1 MKTLKKTLGVV
12 LALAMVIGCVAMAF
26 SSFATEPTPIL
37 TVTADKTSVVAGDT
51 VTLSV
56 KVNVDGFGSIGG
68 VTFLTDNTGYTI
80 ESIAW
85 NAEARALYDND
96 ADIDT
101 LTPGE
106 ITVNTSALNDSDN
119 AFPAVGTELFTVTI
133 IVKDDVSGP
142 ISFTVPYD
150 ADTYTNW
157 GDHNGDQYD
166 LTTPLEHCGSNT
178 LTLDL
183 LIPTTDI
190 TLTSDATVA
199 LDKGLTSNIAATM
212 TPANANDGATLVYS
226 SDNTAVATVS
236 DAGVITAVNEGTATI
251 TVALSTNASVKKTIA
266 VTVKN
271 PGNDNTLAVADTLT
285 EASDATKD
293 VAADAQYEVIKEG
306 KFTTFNLGSL
316 FTNSNAAS
324 DFTITF
330 TVVKVDGTAFGAEE
344 KAPITVDEDGVV
356 AYVGA
361 GKALVKVTASYYNGT
376 ATPTTVTKNVYVDV
390 KESLVTDA
398 DMEVVIGD
406 TTTLTEG
413 EEGLTAVAKVKDTS
427 TTTEDTTNDA
437 LGFNKGT
444 YSSSDEAVIKVDA
457 TTGKVTPVG
466 EGTAKVI
473 YTFEGTDGETYKV
486 ESAEI
491 TVSKKAAEGNNGT
504 TDNGTTDNGSTTT
517 DNSATSKTTKPAKT
531 GDAGVA
537 LAATLSLAAA
547 AAFVFTKKRG

>member
-26 SSFATEPTPIL
+26 SSFATDPEAVFA
-37 TVTADKTSVVAGDT
+37 VTADKTA
-51 VTLSV
+51 V
-56 KVNVDGFGSIGG
+56 KAVDGGMDVVLTVKAKASTNVYTGSVDIVIPKTG
-68 VTFLTDNTGYTI
+68 TGYTVTAV
-80 ESIAW
+80 EACDG
-85 NAEARALYDND
+85 ARAAFNNADVTAYDTNFTIAFASLKSPYD
-96 ADIDT
+96 GDG
-101 LTPGE
+101 LTEG
-106 ITVNTSALNDSDN
+106 L
-119 AFPAVGTELFTVTI
+119 ELFTVTCH
-133 IVKDDVSGP
+133 VPETVDSAVT
-142 ISFTVPYD
+142 FTIPLGDTDNLDGTGTGY
-150 ADTYTNW
+150 ADGAAFQQSYTV
-157 GDHNGDQYD
+157 
-166 LTTPLEHCGSNT
+166 
-178 LTLDL
+178 TLDL
-183 LIPTTDI
+183 SVETTGI
-190 TLTSDATVA
+190 TLTSNATVA
-199 LDKGLTSNIAATM
+199 LDKGLTSDIAATM

-236 DAGVITAVNEGTATI
+236 DTGVITAVNEGTATI
-251 TVALSTNASVKKTIA
+251 TVALSTNANVKKTIA

-306 KFTTFNLGSL
+306 KFTTFDLGSL

-344 KAPITVDEDGVV
+344 KAPITVNENGVV

-361 GKALVKVTASYYNGT
+361 GDALVKVTASYYNGT

-413 EEGLTAVAKVKDTS
+413 DEGLTAVAKVKDTS
-427 TTTEDTTNDA
+427 TTTEDTTNDT
-437 LGFNKGT
+437 LGFNNGT

-473 YTFEGTDGETYKV
+473 YTFKGTDGETYTV

-491 TVSKKAAEGNNGT
+491 TVSKKAAEENNGT
-504 TDNGTTDNGSTTT
+504 TDNGTTDNGTT
-517 DNSATSKTTKPAKT
+517 DNGTTSKTTKPAKT